1 MMKYLRLNVIED
13 FNNHMNLTDIADQL
27 QGNYQS
33 NRWMRQR
40 KWWWAFFIWAIGVA
54 SVNAYCIY
62 EVIYDEEEA
71 KKMPGPPKR
80 WFHTQ
85 FLDELV
91 YDFIYLGRS
100 INDRLDEQHIDS
112 CIINSLVCYVWSG
125 RTRGGSV

>member
-1 MMKYLRLNVIED
+1 
-13 FNNHMNLTDIADQL
+13 
-27 QGNYQS
+27 
-33 NRWMRQR
+33 MRQR

-100 INDRLDEQHIDS
+100 INGVADTDS
-112 CIINSLVCYVWSG
+112 MSNTSTHALSI
-125 RTRGGSV
+125 R